1 MVLGADKMNGVKLV
15 DFDVHGNKSGYL
27 IALESLSEQIPFEVK
42 RVYYIFGVNDNSVR
56 GKHAHYQLKQ
66 LLICVNGSI
75 DITVEDGK
83 TKELFRLDN
92 PSKGLYIEGFIW
104 REMKNFSQ
112 NAVLVVLASE
122 HYSEADYVRDYEK
135 FKREVLK

>member
-1 MVLGADKMNGVKLV
+1 MNGVKLV

-27 IALESLSEQIPFEVK
+27 IALESLSKQVPFDVK

-56 GKHAHYQLKQ
+56 GKHAHYKLKQ

-104 REMKNFSQ
+104 REMKNFSKD
-112 NAVLVVLASE
+112 AVLVVLASE

>member
-1 MVLGADKMNGVKLV
+1 MKGVKLV
-15 DFDVHGNKSGYL
+15 DFDVHGDKRGSL
-27 IALESLSEQIPFEVK
+27 IALESLSKQVPFDVK

-104 REMKNFSQ
+104 REMKNFSKD
-112 NAVLVVLASE
+112 AVLVVLASE
-122 HYSEADYVRDYEK
+122 YYSEADYVRDYEK